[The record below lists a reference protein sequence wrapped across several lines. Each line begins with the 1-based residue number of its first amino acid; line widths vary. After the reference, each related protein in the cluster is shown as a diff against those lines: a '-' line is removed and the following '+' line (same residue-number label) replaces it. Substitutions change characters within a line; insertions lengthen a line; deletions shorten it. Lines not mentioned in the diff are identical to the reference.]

1 MKGKDA
7 MTSAQLHVM
16 GVLAMIGVACLLG
29 ACSDGSVRLS
39 NPQVLTA
46 PYDREGGELIW
57 GVAPLRNESGTS
69 TLDALSVTDSLVH
82 AIEQVRGIRTVPVN
96 RAIETMRSLE
106 MHGVSTPAD
115 AKRLAQAMGV
125 DALVVGSITAWDP
138 YDPPVIGL
146 TLALHADPGVLVG
159 TRGELDS
166 QRLTRLSTE
175 YDPAARSR
183 YLSAPVTVASDV
195 LDARDHG
202 VLLELREYADGRS
215 DTESALGW
223 KVYTA
228 SMELYT
234 QFAAYHA
241 VRTLLDQ
248 EWVRLARAGKTATA
262 NDD

>member
-1 MKGKDA
+1 VKGTDA
-7 MTSAQLHVM
+7 MTSAQLLILRCV
-16 GVLAMIGVACLLG
+16 VAAGVAGLLVG
-29 ACSDGSVRLS
+29 CGTERARLS
-39 NPQVLTA
+39 NPRVLTA
-46 PYDREGGELIW
+46 PYDSEKGELLW
-57 GVAPLRNESGTS
+57 GVAPLRNESGT
-69 TLDALSVTDSLVH
+69 TVVNAMSVTDALTH

-96 RAIETMRSLE
+96 RTIETMRSLD
-106 MHGVSTPAD
+106 MHGIATPAD

-146 TLALHADPGVLVG
+146 SLALHADPGVLVG
-159 TRGELDS
+159 RRGELDA

-183 YLSAPVTVASDV
+183 YLARPVTVASDV

-202 VLLELREYADGRS
+202 VLLELREFADGRA
-215 DTESALGW
+215 DPESALGW
-223 KVYTA
+223 RVYTA

-234 QFAAYHA
+234 QFASYHA

-248 EWVRLARAGKTATA
+248 EWVRLARVSEAANAT
-262 NDD
+262 D